1 MPKLTFILLDK
12 IRVVS
17 SIERKF
23 GRCHPF
29 NRFQTVHLTRRCLQ
43 SPRQGDDLYLN
54 FEIRII
60 KTKLLIFLFR
70 MPGPDNNPQDQ
81 VMIYIQ
87 LRRIIKTKIFIFL
100 LQKAAEELTDGETA
114 ACCCLLCM
122 GASCWAC
129 LWWLCCCG
137 CCGRCGEEKN

>member
-1 MPKLTFILLDK
+1 
-12 IRVVS
+12 
-17 SIERKF
+17 
-23 GRCHPF
+23 
-29 NRFQTVHLTRRCLQ
+29 
-43 SPRQGDDLYLN
+43 
-54 FEIRII
+54 
-60 KTKLLIFLFR
+60 

-100 LQKAAEELTDGETA
+100 LQKAAEELTDGEA
-114 ACCCLLCM
+114 ACCCLLCL

-137 CCGRCGEEKN
+137 CCGRCGRCGEEKKLKGEGESTKPAKKKN